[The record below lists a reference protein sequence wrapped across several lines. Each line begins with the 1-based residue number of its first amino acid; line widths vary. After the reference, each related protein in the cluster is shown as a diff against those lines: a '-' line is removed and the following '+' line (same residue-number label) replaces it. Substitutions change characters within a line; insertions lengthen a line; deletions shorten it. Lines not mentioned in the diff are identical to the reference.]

1 MVLPGVVV
9 VMILLAVVVK
19 VRLLLMLVLLLLLL
33 SCWVVAVV
41 GPGGTVDGEVYVGGV
56 VTILRKSGSG
66 YEI

>member
-1 MVLPGVVV
+1 MVLSSVVI
-9 VMILLAVVVK
+9 VMILLDVVVK
-19 VRLLLMLVLLLLLL
+19 VRLLMLLLLLL

-41 GPGGTVDGEVYVGGV
+41 GPGGTVDGEVNVGGV